1 MGEDSNL
8 DLVVKVAKIEENTKQ
23 NTYQISE
30 LKDNVKEI
38 NQQYTAIYEISSAVK
53 LMAQAMNSV
62 KDDIVDIKKTT
73 EKMQE
78 DAKKDRDLIEE
89 RLKEEREV
97 TESKVDCLSSK
108 IDIVNN
114 KSIIRVDVIEWV
126 TKKENLL
133 KLITVVSLLVTLATN
148 YKDIYNAILKI
159 LF

>member
-8 DLVVKVAKIEENTKQ
+8 DLAVKVAKIEENTKQ

-89 RLKEEREV
+89 RLKEERET
-97 TESKVDCLSSK
+97 TELKVDCLSSK
-108 IDIVNN
+108 IDMVNN
-114 KSIIRVDVIEWV
+114 KSIIKIDIIEWV
-126 TKKENLL
+126 TRKENLL
-133 KLITVVSLLVTLATN
+133 KLITIVSLLVTLATN
-148 YKDIYNAILKI
+148 YKDIYVAILKL

>member
-8 DLVVKVAKIEENTKQ
+8 DLAVKVAKIEENTKQ

-78 DAKKDRDLIEE
+78 DAKKDRDLIEK
-89 RLKEEREV
+89 RLKEERET
-97 TESKVDCLSSK
+97 TELKVDCLSSK
-108 IDIVNN
+108 IDMVNN
-114 KSIIRVDVIEWV
+114 KSIIKIDIIEWV
-126 TKKENLL
+126 TRKENLL
-133 KLITVVSLLVTLATN
+133 KLITIVSLLVTLATN
-148 YKDIYNAILKI
+148 YKDIYAAILKL